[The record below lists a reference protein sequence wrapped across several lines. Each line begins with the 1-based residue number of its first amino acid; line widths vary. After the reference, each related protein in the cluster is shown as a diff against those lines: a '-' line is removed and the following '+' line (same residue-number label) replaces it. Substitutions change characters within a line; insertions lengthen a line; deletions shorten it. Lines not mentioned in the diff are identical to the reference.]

1 MLHIFTK
8 SMAYS
13 SQSLHVSFE
22 RQTSVWNINNKLVIF
37 LLLTSWADSDTST
50 TCHHTDIGL
59 YLISRNRYTGI
70 LHQLHHNH
78 YIQYKQQVHT
88 IISQVTAGV
97 NHLRERV
104 GHCVTHSCLM
114 MMPTELVKKKKKKAN
129 LVVKAAYQLK
139 VVRHCWYQCFLVTR
153 LQHNSI
159 YMWTGGWWSKT
170 QLWCSVSEPTVRPH
184 GQLKKKKKERK
195 KKERPLL
202 TVAWQ

>member
-50 TCHHTDIGL
+50 TCHHTDIGS
-59 YLISRNRYTGI
+59 YLISHNRYTGI
-70 LHQLHHNH
+70 PHQLHQNH

-114 MMPTELVKKKKKKAN
+114 MMPTELVKKKKKKQT
-129 LVVKAAYQLK
+129 LWLK
-139 VVRHCWYQCFLVTR
+139 PLTNWKLYDTADTSAFWSPGY
-153 LQHNSI
+153 SI
-159 YMWTGGWWSKT
+159 T
-170 QLWCSVSEPTVRPH
+170 QYTCEQVADDLKHSCGVQYLSQQSGHTVS
-184 GQLKKKKKERK
+184 
-195 KKERPLL
+195 
-202 TVAWQ
+202 